1 MNSHHSNTDFENGW
15 IAADGWAALA
25 IAGIVTIILA
35 LISLPLGTFALGVML
50 WLRHTLRAPRRLTPE
65 GLGLVVA
72 PADGVV
78 IEVSDTLDESAANES
93 AANESAANESAAHP
107 EMAAATRVTIRTG
120 LADTQLLRSPVAGR
134 VIDNFLIPGLFRG
147 GEELALMR
155 RDNERRE
162 ISIETE
168 DGARL
173 LLAMIGTATARQL
186 VCRFGPG
193 KFLAA
198 GAPLGMARIGGLTD
212 LVIPA
217 GYRVEIE
224 TGRTVVAGETILAR
238 R

>member
-78 IEVSDTLDESAANES
+78 IEVSDTLDESATDGS
-93 AANESAANESAAHP
+93 VGNESAAHLD
-107 EMAAATRVTIRTG
+107 MAGATRVSIRTG

>member
-1 MNSHHSNTDFENGW
+1 MSSHHSNTDFEDGW
-15 IAADGWAALA
+15 IAADGWAVLA
-25 IAGIVTIILA
+25 IAGIATIILA
-35 LISLPLGTFALGVML
+35 LISLPLGTFALGIML
-50 WLRHTLRAPRRLTPE
+50 WLRYTLRAPRRLTPE
-65 GLGLVVA
+65 GRGLVVA

-78 IEVSDTLDESAANES
+78 IEVLDAIDESAT
-93 AANESAANESAAHP
+93 HP
-107 EMAAATRVTIRTG
+107 DLTGAGRVTIRTG
-120 LADTQLLRSPVAGR
+120 LADAQLHRSPVAGR

-162 ISIETE
+162 ITIETE
-168 DGARL
+168 DGARFA
-173 LLAMIGTATARQL
+173 LAMIGTATARQL

-193 KFLAA
+193 KFIAA
-198 GAPLGMARIGGLTD
+198 GAPFGMARIGGLTD

-217 GYRVEIE
+217 GYRIEIE

>member
-1 MNSHHSNTDFENGW
+1 MAPHHGNTELEDEW
-15 IAADGWAALA
+15 IASDGWAVLA

-35 LISLPLGTFALGVML
+35 LISLPVGTFALGMML
-50 WLRHTLRAPRRLTPE
+50 WLRHTLRAPRRVSPE
-65 GLGLVVA
+65 APGLVLA

-78 IEVSDTLDESAANES
+78 IEVAENLDDAGTGPDLTGAR
-93 AANESAANESAAHP
+93 
-107 EMAAATRVTIRTG
+107 RVTIRTG
-120 LADTQLLRSPVAGR
+120 LAGAQLQRSPVAGH

-168 DGARL
+168 DGDRFL
-173 LLAMIGTATARQL
+173 VVQIGTATARQL
-186 VCRFGPG
+186 ICRFGPG

-212 LVIPA
+212 IVVPA
-217 GYRVEIE
+217 AYRLE
-224 TGRTVVAGETILAR
+224 TEVGKTVVAGETILAR

>member
-50 WLRHTLRAPRRLTPE
+50 WLRHTLRAPWRLTPE

-78 IEVSDTLDESAANES
+78 IEVSDTPD
-93 AANESAANESAAHP
+93 ESAANESAAHP
-107 EMAAATRVTIRTG
+107 EMAGATRVTIRTG

>member
-93 AANESAANESAAHP
+93 AVHP
-107 EMAAATRVTIRTG
+107 DMAGATRVTIRTG